1 MRKITFEAVLLAAV
15 LMVSCIGGARPA
27 FAAVTATV
35 SVTENDNGQ
44 LQASVKMA
52 GIEDCP
58 TTGSVTIEF
67 TSPNPKK
74 FQSQSVEAPWR
85 SCSKYKDDDGT
96 SGTARTRA
104 RITVR
109 RKSGDSVGTWKVT
122 VKAGNTILATAEY
135 KVE

>member
-1 MRKITFEAVLLAAV
+1 MKKLFASLFSAVV
-15 LMVSCIGGARPA
+15 LIAIAQVVYASL
-27 FAAVTATV
+27 TADLKL
-35 SVTENDNGQ
+35 TENDKGQ

-67 TSPNPKK
+67 ASPDRKK
-74 FQSQSVEAPWR
+74 FQSQSIEAPWR

-109 RKSGDSVGTWKVT
+109 RKSGDSLGTWKVT
-122 VKAGNTILATAEY
+122 VKAGDTVLATAEY